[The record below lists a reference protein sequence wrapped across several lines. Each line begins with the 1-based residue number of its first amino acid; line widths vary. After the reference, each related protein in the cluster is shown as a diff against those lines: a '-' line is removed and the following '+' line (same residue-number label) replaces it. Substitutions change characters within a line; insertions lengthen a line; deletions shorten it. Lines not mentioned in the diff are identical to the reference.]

1 MIKLNIQ
8 RIKPELEPVIQAFNS
23 GNQYLDNFIKS
34 SAANNDSIGKTYLL
48 LSDDEKILIGYYNIT
63 VGSLDII
70 DSGIH

>member
-34 SAANNDSIGKTYLL
+34 SAASNDSIGKTT
-48 LSDDEKILIGYYNIT
+48 SQGIRGDC
-63 VGSLDII
+63 VCDIKFYERRDLAI
-70 DSGIH
+70 YQK